1 MCTRHFMYTFTN
13 VCLDWLVIFLVLS
26 ALLDVNIEHAFYQ
39 LLLED
44 TFMNQI
50 YLFFFLKTKTGSDNV
65 ALASLLGFVL

>member
-1 MCTRHFMYTFTN
+1 MYTFTN

-50 YLFFFLKTKTGSDNV
+50 YLFFFFKDKDRL
-65 ALASLLGFVL
+65 

>member
-1 MCTRHFMYTFTN
+1 M
-13 VCLDWLVIFLVLS
+13 IFLVLS